1 MKEAEKILLDLE
13 TKLEENARGN
23 HAEDFRASK
32 LRLMGY
38 IEGVRDMRLAIS
50 HIVREKTKEET
61 VQESEVEDNGYET
74 DLIREIV
81 QMHKEIKNIHEKA
94 KAILMIVNQIKIFGG
109 NENAGEI
116 FGKNA

>member
-1 MKEAEKILLDLE
+1 MKEAEKVLLDLE
-13 TKLEENARGN
+13 TKLEENARK
-23 HAEDFRASK
+23 AVTEDVRCSQ

-38 IEGVRDMRLAIS
+38 LQGVKDMRLAIS

-61 VQESEVEDNGYET
+61 VQEREVEDNGYET

-81 QMHKEIKNIHEKA
+81 EMHKEIKNIHEKA